1 MRLLWNIVL
10 AVFWASLWGELSLKF
25 LLSGFVLAY
34 FVLMMLERSG
44 VIVNKFYGRKVWRA
58 VGFFFYF
65 VKELWTSS
73 ILVAIDVLRARP
85 KARPAIVKVPL
96 DLRDDAQIALFAN
109 VISLTPGTLTLDVS
123 PDKQHI
129 YIHAMFFDPS
139 KREDFVAEI
148 KNGFERRI
156 RELFES

>member
-34 FVLMMLERSG
+34 FVLMTLERSG
-44 VIVNKFYGRKVWRA
+44 VIENKFYGRKVWRA

-65 VKELWTSS
+65 AKELWAAS
-73 ILVAIDVLRARP
+73 ILVALDVLRVKS

-96 DLRDDAQIALFAN
+96 DLRDDAQIALLAN

-123 PDKQHI
+123 PDRQFL
-129 YIHAMFFDPS
+129 YIHAMFFDPTQ
-139 KREDFVAEI
+139 RAEFVAEI
-148 KNGFERRI
+148 KDGFERRI